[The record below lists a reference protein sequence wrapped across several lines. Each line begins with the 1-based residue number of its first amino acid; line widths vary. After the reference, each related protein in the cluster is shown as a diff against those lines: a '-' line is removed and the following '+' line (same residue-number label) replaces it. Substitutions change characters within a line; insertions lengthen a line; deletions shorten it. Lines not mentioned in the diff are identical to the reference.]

1 MPNVRVVLALVLL
14 LGGGGTG
21 AAETDGFRVV
31 VRADN
36 PVSALT
42 RDKLS
47 KLFLKRVTNWDNGQ
61 AVLPIDLVESL
72 PLREAFSKQVH
83 GKSVSAVR
91 AYWQQKIYSGADVPP
106 PQVGSDAE
114 VIAYV
119 RSHPGAVGY
128 VSPTTNDPA
137 VKIVKIGE

>member
-1 MPNVRVVLALVLL
+1 MLAFVL

-21 AAETDGFRVV
+21 SAAEADGFRIVV
-31 VRADN
+31 HADN
-36 PVSALT
+36 PVSSLT

-61 AVLPIDLVESL
+61 AVLPVDLGDSSPV
-72 PLREAFSKQVH
+72 REAFSKQVH
-83 GKSVSAVR
+83 GKSLSAVR
-91 AYWQQKIYSGADVPP
+91 AYWQQRIYSGADVPP

-119 RSHPGAVGY
+119 RAHPGAVGY
-128 VSPTTNDPA
+128 VSPATSDPVVKV
-137 VKIVKIGE
+137 VKIAE